1 MKSKRQHSQ
10 KYKSRSI
17 ELCIVVLNSTLHI
30 HQEAKQVF
38 DLPIDLELIMIDVS
52 RTEKYAML
60 ARR

>member
-1 MKSKRQHSQ
+1 M
-10 KYKSRSI
+10 
-17 ELCIVVLNSTLHI
+17 HI